1 MSVSIE
7 DYLEDLYPIK
17 ILEKRRVRDQIFITA
32 KCSGTTDTSFVL
44 RPSELSAER
53 LLFIHTALLHLASN
67 GFAATD
73 ICVETK
79 EGLPFFST
87 DDNIYTLTPL
97 FSEGGY
103 SFDNRN
109 ELGAAARLLAAMH
122 LSGNGFTEEKAHR
135 DLSVYALPYT
145 VKCCLG
151 DTPTTFSRRLAELKR
166 FRRVASK
173 GGGLFD
179 YTYLTVADYY
189 CSLGDT
195 LLKELSASPYEKLVS
210 ESRISGCF
218 CHRDFTGH
226 NTAKRPPI
234 GVICNFENASI
245 ELPVYDVANLIRR
258 RLRKCGW
265 QAEDAEYILQN
276 YNAVRPISPEEMSVL
291 KILLQFPQKL
301 WRVVNK
307 YYNSK
312 RGRHEKSSLSKLQ
325 EIINEKEPMSRFVKA
340 FWPD

>member
-1 MSVSIE
+1 MSASIE

-17 ILEKRRVRDQIFITA
+17 ILEKRKVRDNIFITA
-32 KCSGTTDTSFVL
+32 KSPGTSDTSFL
-44 RPSELSAER
+44 FKPSELSAER
-53 LLFIHTALLHLASN
+53 LLFLHTALLHLAGN
-67 GFAATD
+67 GFTATD
-73 ICVETK
+73 ICLETK
-79 EGLPFFST
+79 EGLPFAAT
-87 DDNIYTLTPL
+87 EDTVYTLTPL
-97 FSEGGY
+97 YTEGGY
-103 SFDNRN
+103 SFDNKA
-109 ELGAAARLLAAMH
+109 ELGTAARLLARMH
-122 LSGNGFTEEKAHR
+122 LAGSGFTEEKARR
-135 DLSVYALPYT
+135 DLTAYALPYT

-151 DTPTTFSRRLAELKR
+151 DTPATFARRLAELKR

-173 GGGLFD
+173 GGGIFD

-189 CSLGDT
+189 CDLGDM
-195 LLKELSASPYEKLVS
+195 LLKELSDSPYEKLV
-210 ESRISGCF
+210 EEGRMSGCF

-226 NTAKRPPI
+226 NTAKHPPE

-245 ELPVYDVANLIRR
+245 ELPIYDVANLLRR

-265 QAEDAEYILQN
+265 QKEDAEYILQN
-276 YNAVRPISPEEMSVL
+276 YDTVRPLSREEMAVL

-325 EIINEKEPMSRFVKA
+325 EIINEKEPMNRFVKA
-340 FWPD
+340 FWS

>member
-1 MSVSIE
+1 MSASIE

-17 ILEKRRVRDQIFITA
+17 ILEKRRVRDQLFITA
-32 KCSGTTDTSFVL
+32 KSPGTNDTSFVL
-44 RPSELSAER
+44 RPSELSSER
-53 LLFIHTALLHLASN
+53 LLFIHTALLHLAGN

-79 EGLPFFST
+79 EGLPFAT
-87 DDNIYTLTPL
+87 VDDNIYTLTPL
-97 FSEGGY
+97 YTEGGY
-103 SFDNRN
+103 SFDNKN
-109 ELGAAARLLAAMH
+109 ELGAASRLLAYMH
-122 LSGNGFTEEKAHR
+122 LAGRGFTEEKARR
-135 DLSVYALPYT
+135 DLTAYALPFT
-145 VKCCLG
+145 IKCCLG
-151 DTPTTFSRRLAELKR
+151 DTPATFARRLAELKR

-173 GGGLFD
+173 GGGIFD

-189 CSLGDT
+189 CDLGDA
-195 LLKELSASPYEKLVS
+195 LLTELSASPYDKLVS
-210 ESRISGCF
+210 ESRASGCF

-226 NTAKRPPI
+226 NTVKRPPE

-245 ELPVYDVANLIRR
+245 ELPIYDVANLLRR

-265 QAEDAEYILQN
+265 QTEDAEYILQN
-276 YNAVRPISPEEMSVL
+276 YGSVRPLSEDEMAVL

-340 FWPD
+340 FWHE